1 MSGYTMTGKTTTKK
15 TSGTTTKKTSTTK
28 SKASKSSDA
37 PTKIGGL
44 TVGGGGT
51 TTGKNARQQKE
62 AKAAEGSKSTAQK
75 QAKAAG
81 RSDGWD
87 GATELHPAWQG
98 SATTFGD
105 SAVGTVDTL
114 SGEARQLG
122 TADGLDTYLG
132 DRSGHSP
139 DPLWSTPGGDEEDL
153 YEEGAWEAY
162 DEAYEIYLEEANA
175 YADAMA
181 DWVDWAPRASED
193 DRTMNSA
200 LSTDQDR
207 LYIRF
212 SSNAFDDNGYIYD
225 PKFTYSASPG
235 AIAERLAGMN
245 DGQVAICE
253 QVFTGDE
260 YTFNIHGSV
269 TTFFSVSNYGP
280 PTVFLHE
287 QDDESSPIATMFPDL
302 YSQIVSDNNNF
313 STLNYT
319 VEEANGI
326 RDQFGFS
333 WTNVETDTKIA
344 ETLRNFMSAKAA
356 DISSTSIRA
365 QFVNKSV
372 TSTSRLDFD
381 SISVFGDTDPV
392 MTGAEMPTTP
402 SMSSTSTSDY

>member
-15 TSGTTTKKTSTTK
+15 TSGTK
-28 SKASKSSDA
+28 SKSKSSGS
-37 PTKIGGL
+37 PTKIGGV
-44 TVGGGGT
+44 TVGAGDT
-51 TTGKNARQQKE
+51 TTGQTARQQKE
-62 AKAAEGSKSTAQK
+62 AKASGGSKSTAQK

-87 GATELHPAWQG
+87 GSTELNPSQQG
-98 SATTFGD
+98 SGTTFGD

-122 TADGLDTYLG
+122 TTDGLDRLDGRGFT
-132 DRSGHSP
+132 P

-153 YEEGAWEAY
+153 YEEGAQEAY

-181 DWVDWAPRASED
+181 DWVDWAPRTSDD

-225 PKFTYSASPG
+225 PKFTYTFQPTS
-235 AIAERLAGMN
+235 IAERLAAMN

-372 TSTSRLDFD
+372 TPASRLDFD

-402 SMSSTSTSDY
+402 SMSSTSASDY

>member
-87 GATELHPAWQG
+87 GATELNPAWQG

-207 LYIRF
+207 LYIKF

-372 TSTSRLDFD
+372 TPASRLDFD